1 VCLALLSRT
10 PILVNWHYCLVYC
23 RGRTHNQMESHPGST
38 HNLNNE
44 SAYSLSNRHCILRPG
59 RSANHTQMDQTC
71 AYLGFFT
78 STNYDSLTL
87 EKKYEDWNEIDF
99 QITFGAFGEHSM
111 QVIKRKKVP
120 TSFNKASQTEES
132 AATDSTNISTN
143 RLRRESM
150 DHID

>member
-1 VCLALLSRT
+1 
-10 PILVNWHYCLVYC
+10 
-23 RGRTHNQMESHPGST
+23 
-38 HNLNNE
+38 
-44 SAYSLSNRHCILRPG
+44 
-59 RSANHTQMDQTC
+59 MDQTC

-99 QITFGAFGEHSM
+99 KITFGAFGEHSM
-111 QVIKRKKVP
+111 QVIKHKKVP

-143 RLRRESM
+143 GLRRESM